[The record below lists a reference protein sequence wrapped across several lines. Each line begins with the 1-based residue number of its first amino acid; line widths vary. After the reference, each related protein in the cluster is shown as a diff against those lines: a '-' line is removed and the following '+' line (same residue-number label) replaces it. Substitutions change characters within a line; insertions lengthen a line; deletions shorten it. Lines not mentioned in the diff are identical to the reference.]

1 MRTLKYIFCATVC
14 LCVLACDRRE
24 DVPVVN
30 LAAHIQAP
38 AKSIGN
44 DVLQVERIIDIPL
57 AACPFRGIPVIEE
70 IGDRIG
76 LLADD
81 SGVLILDVRSGQ
93 VLGSI
98 LHKGNGPGEY
108 VSIDGVASSG
118 NGEEIFVFDSQK
130 HRAQVYGLDGVFRR
144 STPAPAIRCQGSI
157 AASGGRL
164 YWATTTRGAS
174 VPAYYVTDM
183 QGHPVDSSRSRT
195 RDQQSAFMIFS
206 NGLFSGAGESLF
218 LQKPFCDTLFRVSD
232 SGVDQ
237 PVLVMDFGSKAMPE
251 KYMVDYNLYYENEGK
266 YAHLQTVRW
275 SPPHLFVSYVYIDR
289 AYHEVWDV
297 ERKETLFRFIE
308 TENNPFYG
316 IPLEY
321 EGEEVLFWP
330 RFIATDGLVYGMEER
345 PESIR
350 LIACRIQS

>member
-1 MRTLKYIFCATVC
+1 MKRRNELILAICLTVLSC
-14 LCVLACDRRE
+14 GRQETVT
-24 DVPVVN
+24 VVN
-30 LAAHIQAP
+30 LAAHMKDPVKAMEN
-38 AKSIGN
+38 GRM
-44 DVLQVERIIDIPL
+44 QVERVIDIPL
-57 AACPFRGIPVIEE
+57 AACPLRGTPVIWEMGE
-70 IGDRIG
+70 KVG
-76 LLADD
+76 LLSDD
-81 SGVLILDVRSGQ
+81 ATVLILDVRSGD
-93 VLGSI
+93 VTGTIS
-98 LHKGNGPGEY
+98 HKGNGPGEY
-108 VSIDGVASSG
+108 LYIDGVASSQ
-118 NGEEIFVFDSQK
+118 NGREIFVFDNQK
-130 HRAQVYGLDGVFRR
+130 GRVQVYAEDGSFLR
-144 STPAPAIRCQGSI
+144 SIPAPAARCRGSI
-157 AASGGRL
+157 AVSGDRL
-164 YWATTTRGAS
+164 YWTTTTRGAA
-174 VPAYYVTDM
+174 VPAYYVTDL
-183 QGHPVDSSRSRT
+183 QGHLADSSRTRT
-195 RDQQSAFMIFS
+195 RDQQSSFMLFTNS
-206 NGLFSGAGESLF
+206 LFSGEGESLF

-330 RFIATDGLVYGMEER
+330 RFFATDGLVYGMEER